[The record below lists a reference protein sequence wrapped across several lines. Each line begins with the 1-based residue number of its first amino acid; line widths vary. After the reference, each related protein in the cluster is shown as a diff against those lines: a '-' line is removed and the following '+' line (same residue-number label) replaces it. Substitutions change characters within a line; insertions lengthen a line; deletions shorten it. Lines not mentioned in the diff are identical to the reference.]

1 MLADGGGVDSSGDFR
16 GADAG
21 GPGVDSGEAV
31 VNGEGLGVNSRVAAA
46 DGGDWAGGGIVSS
59 GDFRGADAGGLGVD
73 SGVAVA
79 VGEGLAVDSRAA
91 PANGEAFGVKVGE
104 GVV

>member
-1 MLADGGGVDSSGDFR
+1 
-16 GADAG
+16 
-21 GPGVDSGEAV
+21 V
-31 VNGEGLGVNSRVAAA
+31 VNGEGLGANSGVAAA

>member
-1 MLADGGGVDSSGDFR
+1 MADG
-16 GADAG
+16 AG
-21 GPGVDSGEAV
+21 P
-31 VNGEGLGVNSRVAAA
+31 GVNSRAAPA
-46 DGGDWAGGGIVSS
+46 DEGDSAGTGVVSS
-59 GDFRGADAGGLGVD
+59 GDVSGADAGGLGVD